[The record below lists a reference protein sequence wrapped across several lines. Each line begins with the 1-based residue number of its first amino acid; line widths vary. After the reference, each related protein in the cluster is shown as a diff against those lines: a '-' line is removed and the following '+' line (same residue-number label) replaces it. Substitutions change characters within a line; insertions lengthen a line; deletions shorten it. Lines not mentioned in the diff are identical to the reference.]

1 MGRNYKKVPV
11 IKKKQVVY
19 KRKETDLIVSLKM
32 YNYLKECF
40 KNEVEEYEKRKLSIL
55 VSSCRN
61 SQRT

>member
-40 KNEVEEYEKRKLSIL
+40 KNEVEEYEKRKLSKL
-55 VSSCRN
+55 VS
-61 SQRT
+61 TY